1 MDSGH
6 QNICQILST
15 VLSSEFERLR
25 RRTSFKYSLLSIS
38 GSRRSSQ
45 RRGAESPLTAGRKTE
60 AASGNPFWD
69 KNYDDDDDDDEE
81 EEIETVLERLVNQ
94 RSCNPCVQ
102 LQRVA
107 MVFIRQTGVGG
118 KLGGREEVS

>member
-1 MDSGH
+1 MSVS
-6 QNICQILST
+6 ILINAVYR
-15 VLSSEFERLR
+15 VLGASYVRYPALF
-25 RRTSFKYSLLSIS
+25 S
-38 GSRRSSQ
+38 GSGRGSR

-69 KNYDDDDDDDEE
+69 KNYDDDDDEE

-118 KLGGREEVS
+118 KLRVRKGVS